1 MPVSWQLLDASAAE
15 RTDAGQG
22 LARRRYWAPMRRTTR
37 TPGET
42 GTPGDAGGGLAGVL
56 GLGGGEGARD
66 HLTILSGTGQ
76 NIVGLAVFVVASFGM
91 NILIARAFPEG
102 SPALGQITLA
112 TQLAF
117 VAGAATRFGMD
128 MAAVR
133 RVAIEVGRGEAGR
146 SRAIVSLAVRIALGV
161 SVAVGAIAFIVARP
175 LADLVK
181 APVAAYRMA
190 AVALIFVA
198 VAQVYL
204 GGSRGLKIMRHTLY
218 AYWIGQA
225 VSWIVFTLISWT
237 VFERTVA
244 VTVEAYAAS
253 WMFAT
258 VVAWWFWRKESAKL
272 VPPLPA
278 APNEAREL
286 IRYGAPRAPA
296 ALLSQAL
303 FYADL
308 FVLSVVLDR
317 GHQAELSVYAAAVRV
332 AQALV
337 LFLTAVSYMFSPFV
351 ADLHERGERDR
362 LNTLFKSITRW
373 TLAGTVPLLLLFFI
387 APEPVL
393 KVFGSRYD
401 IGADWLRILL
411 IGQIVNVSVGAA
423 GFVLIMVGRTTWDLI
438 VYASSFAVDVVIA
451 VLLVPHLGPKGAAIA
466 QATTLVFSNLFRLSL
481 VWRFVHIQPYDRD
494 YARLLVPAAL
504 GALTMIGVHSVLE
517 GPRWAVDLLGTG
529 AIGGLVY
536 YTAFLLFGLTPAERG
551 AVMRVLQR
559 NRAPAT

>member
-1 MPVSWQLLDASAAE
+1 MGKP
-15 RTDAGQG
+15 
-22 LARRRYWAPMRRTTR
+22 TR
-37 TPGET
+37 TSSGTGAPGE
-42 GTPGDAGGGLAGVL
+42 PAPGLAGAL
-56 GLGGGEGARD
+56 GLGGGEGVRD
-66 HLTILSGTGQ
+66 QLTILSGTGQ

-102 SPALGQITLA
+102 SAALGQITLA

-146 SRAIVSLAVRIALGV
+146 SRAIVGLAVRIALAV
-161 SVAVGAIAFIVARP
+161 SVAVGAVAFLLAKP

-181 APVAAYRMA
+181 APVGAYQMA
-190 AVALIFVA
+190 AVALVFVA

-218 AYWIGQA
+218 AYWIGQSVSWIAFTLLAWATLGKTVTVTVGAYA
-225 VSWIVFTLISWT
+225 VSWL
-237 VFERTVA
+237 
-244 VTVEAYAAS
+244 
-253 WMFAT
+253 FAT
-258 VVAWWFWRKESAKL
+258 LVAWWFWRKESIKL
-272 VPPLPA
+272 TPVLPA
-278 APNEAREL
+278 GPNEAREL

-303 FYADL
+303 FYVDL
-308 FVLSVVLDR
+308 FVLSVVLPK
-317 GHQAELSVYAAAVRV
+317 GSPELSVYAAAVRV
-332 AQALV
+332 SQALV

-362 LNTLFKSITRW
+362 LNALFKSITRW
-373 TLAGTVPLLLLFFI
+373 TLAGTVPLLLLFYI
-387 APEPVL
+387 APEQVL
-393 KVFGSRYD
+393 KVFGSQYD

-438 VYASSFAVDVVIA
+438 VYASSFAVDVIVA

-466 QATTLVFSNLFRLSL
+466 QATTLIFSNLFRLGL
-481 VWRFVHIQPYDRD
+481 VWRFVHIQPYDRN
-494 YARLLVPAAL
+494 YLRLLVPTAI
-504 GALTMIGVHSVLE
+504 GALTMIGVHSALE
-517 GPRWAVDLLGTG
+517 GPRWAIDLLGTG
-529 AIGGLVY
+529 LIGGLVY
-536 YTAFLLFGLTPAERG
+536 YTAFLLFGLTPTERG
-551 AVMRVLQR
+551 AVMRILQR
-559 NRAPAT
+559 GRAPAT